1 MPLITSFIQY
11 IKQRIK
17 VIDMPSALILIVAKI
32 GTMKSIHEKLKGM
45 DEVKQVS
52 MLTGPYDIMAIVRA
66 DDMREISKIL
76 VTGIR
81 NIDGVEDTVTN
92 VVIG

>member
-1 MPLITSFIQY
+1 
-11 IKQRIK
+11 
-17 VIDMPSALILIVAKI
+17 MPSALILIEAKI
-32 GTMKSIHEKLKGM
+32 GTMQRISKELQEM
-45 DEVKQVS
+45 EDVKRVA

-76 VTGIR
+76 VTNIR

-92 VVIG
+92 VVID